1 MPWQFLEH
9 LNNQCKE
16 SRNGTKKELMCMTAT
31 GTLKVN
37 NLKPIEPR
45 AVLCLDLIHED
56 LTVIIKREAIK

>member
-1 MPWQFLEH
+1 
-9 LNNQCKE
+9 
-16 SRNGTKKELMCMTAT
+16 MCMTAT

-45 AVLCLDLIHED
+45 AELCLYLIHED